1 MQKVPVDGTTY
12 TLTGFDIN
20 FDVSD
25 EFVAEAGSFVVGG
38 EDVSLTVNYPFV
50 LTEPYLFNLA
60 EQDAGL
66 IDGKSLVAEGTTY
79 TLTTEDAVFTP
90 EITLPAVRGQFALT
104 GSDVEVIFNLGVD
117 EGTFTVTGPDV
128 TISNPSSKRG
138 VLVTGKSFNKVTL
151 TQQYNK
157 VA

>member
-1 MQKVPVDGTTY
+1 
-12 TLTGFDIN
+12 
-20 FDVSD
+20 
-25 EFVAEAGSFVVGG
+25 
-38 EDVSLTVNYPFV
+38 
-50 LTEPYLFNLA
+50 
-60 EQDAGL
+60 L

-79 TLTTEDAVFTP
+79 TLTAEDAVFTP

-104 GSDVEVIFNLGVD
+104 GSDILFDFPFSAD
-117 EGTFTVTGPDV
+117 EGTFTLTGPNV